1 MSNRKGADLAAGGP
15 TSTVGYGFP
24 SPTSRAT
31 GDLHYNRTDGREYVL
46 GPGPDV
52 VPELLAKQSVD
63 LNTTTV
69 FTLPKAG
76 WLVAVTHQYASTN
89 AAVSVNS
96 APLTLLNTVN
106 NGVCMNVLAIAVGAG
121 TQTVSTTGSTGYG
134 VNRCDLWFVT
144 GTLNV
149 HQVSNGGGISA
160 TNVVNAMVLLS
171 AQVNGGSPP
180 SASVANETVVVDDTA
195 SHGNLN
201 TDYAAHFLAT
211 IANDYVNYSNAQA
224 AAVVTVDPQTAPL
237 TWLPTAAASASL
249 AVQDENVTLSAA
261 VSQIDF
267 QGVGVTAALG
277 AGGEIV
283 VTVPGGGAGGGTATP
298 VSGVQVGSA
307 LSQSL
312 PNATEVP
319 LTFENEVFDTDGF
332 HSTTVNT
339 DRLTVPVG
347 GAGKYMVVAHAG
359 ISTNGGGRRYIG
371 AMSYT
376 SAGVNKQYFYGPV
389 SPAYGGAPTHL
400 DIVAVFDLADGD
412 YVLIKALQD
421 SGGTLATA
429 GGYTD
434 AAMMKISGGG
444 GSSIPSPAKATRV
457 RLASDLAFGG
467 NGTGT
472 VAWASTDFDD
482 ETLWSATAP
491 SRLTIK
497 RAGTYLLKG
506 MLATA
511 AAAAYTGRWQAVIF
525 KNGVNAIGGVS
536 EAQTSAAYPYVQVEI
551 IDKAVPGDYYELRYY
566 LSAAGTF
573 ESDVSSFEIVALEA
587 NTSAAP
593 LNPASEATVAT
604 TEATSSSAYTDLATA
619 GPVATVTVG
628 ASGKAVVFLSA
639 DVYSSV
645 SGNYIFAGVA
655 VSGATTR
662 AANYADA
669 IYVKSTAAGMEQS
682 GSVMLVLT
690 GLTPGVN
697 TFTMKYRTD
706 NNSAT
711 YLNRRILVVPWENLQ
726 GGGGT
731 AAAPTGDTTWT
742 NATLVGT
749 WTSYGSTYSTPG
761 YRKSGEGIV
770 RLRGVLT
777 SGTSHTTAL
786 NLPAGY
792 RPSADVLLGAPSGPN
807 SDVLTYIVV
816 TTAGAVILG
825 ASTSTVSLDGVSFY
839 AA

>member
-267 QGVGVTAALG
+267 QGAGVTAALG

-283 VTVPGGGAGGGTATP
+283 VTVPGGGSGGGGTATP
-298 VSGVQVGSA
+298 VSGVQVTSA

-339 DRLTVPVG
+339 ERLTVPVG

-444 GSSIPSPAKATRV
+444 
-457 RLASDLAFGG
+457 
-467 NGTGT
+467 
-472 VAWASTDFDD
+472 
-482 ETLWSATAP
+482 
-491 SRLTIK
+491 
-497 RAGTYLLKG
+497 
-506 MLATA
+506 
-511 AAAAYTGRWQAVIF
+511 
-525 KNGVNAIGGVS
+525 
-536 EAQTSAAYPYVQVEI
+536 
-551 IDKAVPGDYYELRYY
+551 
-566 LSAAGTF
+566 
-573 ESDVSSFEIVALEA
+573 
-587 NTSAAP
+587 
-593 LNPASEATVAT
+593 
-604 TEATSSSAYTDLATA
+604 
-619 GPVATVTVG
+619 
-628 ASGKAVVFLSA
+628 
-639 DVYSSV
+639 
-645 SGNYIFAGVA
+645 
-655 VSGATTR
+655 
-662 AANYADA
+662 
-669 IYVKSTAAGMEQS
+669 
-682 GSVMLVLT
+682 
-690 GLTPGVN
+690 
-697 TFTMKYRTD
+697 
-706 NNSAT
+706 
-711 YLNRRILVVPWENLQ
+711 
-726 GGGGT
+726 T

-761 YRKSGEGIV
+761 YRKSGEGVV